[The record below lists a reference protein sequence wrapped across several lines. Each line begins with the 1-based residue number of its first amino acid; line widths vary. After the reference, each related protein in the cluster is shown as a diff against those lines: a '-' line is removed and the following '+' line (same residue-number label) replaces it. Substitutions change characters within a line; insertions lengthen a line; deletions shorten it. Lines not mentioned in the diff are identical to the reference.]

1 MGDAVCLGQT
11 LTKQP
16 HVWGR
21 KVTYSHVYLMSLV
34 IQFINYQL
42 GIMHD
47 ARYWCLEMNSEDVVS
62 AIIETWKNT
71 VV

>member
-1 MGDAVCLGQT
+1 
-11 LTKQP
+11 
-16 HVWGR
+16 
-21 KVTYSHVYLMSLV
+21 MSLV

-47 ARYWCLEMNSEDVVS
+47 ARYWYLEMNNEDIVS
-62 AIIETWKNT
+62 VIIKTWENT

>member
-1 MGDAVCLGQT
+1 
-11 LTKQP
+11 
-16 HVWGR
+16 
-21 KVTYSHVYLMSLV
+21 MSLV

-62 AIIETWKNT
+62 AIIET
-71 VV
+71 